1 MRIRLLVLINGL
13 LFLPITSCGES
24 SNSQDSKAIVTKV
37 VDGDT
42 VWVKFSNGSEEKV
55 RLIGIDTPETGQRGF
70 EPAKK
75 ELETFVLN
83 KEVTLVVGGP
93 DNRDK
98 YERLLRY
105 IDING
110 LDAGLELIKQ
120 GLAIHRYDSTDNY
133 GKHAREAAYVNAD
146 QSLANTCE

>member
-1 MRIRLLVLINGL
+1 MRFLSSALMSGL
-13 LFLPITSCGES
+13 LILPVTSCSGS
-24 SNSQDSKAIVTKV
+24 SDSQDAQATVTKV

-55 RLIGIDTPETGQRGF
+55 RLIGIDTPETGQCGF

-83 KEVTLVVGGP
+83 QEVSLVVGSP

-98 YERLLRY
+98 YELLLRY

-120 GLAIHRYDSTDNY
+120 GLAIHRFDSTDNY
-133 GKHAREAAYVNAD
+133 DKHVREAAYINAD
-146 QSLANTCE
+146 DLSPSFC

>member
-1 MRIRLLVLINGL
+1 MRIRSLVLISGL
-13 LFLPITSCGES
+13 LFLPITSCDGS
-24 SNSQDSKAIVTKV
+24 SNSQDSQAIVTKV

-55 RLIGIDTPETGQRGF
+55 RLIGIDTPETGQCGF

-83 KEVTLVVGGP
+83 QEVTLVVGSP
-93 DNRDK
+93 ANRDK
-98 YERLLRY
+98 YERLLRD

-133 GKHAREAAYVNAD
+133 AKHAREAAYVNAD